1 MEINFKQIDLENE
14 IIKTLNKDNTNNNTF
29 HFKFL
34 EDTESVRLNIISCNS
49 NTKHIFLLIENS
61 GDSII
66 DCLDKALSDIKKEK
80 AQEYSWIVKWIDD
93 VNNEHISY
101 FIGKNET
108 EVRNK
113 FYYSDDGNIAIV
125 DIKKMPLS

>member
-1 MEINFKQIDLENE
+1 MEINFKQIELENE

-29 HFKFL
+29 HFKFS
-34 EDTESVRLNIISCNS
+34 EDTESVRLNIISCNP
-49 NTKHIFLLIENS
+49 NTKQIFLLIENS

-66 DCLDKALSDIKKEK
+66 DCLDKALDDIKKEK
-80 AQEYSWIVKWIDD
+80 AQEYSWVVKWIDD
-93 VNNEHISY
+93 VNNENISY

-113 FYYSDDGNIAIV
+113 FYYSDDRNISIF